1 MPEIL
6 AVIPARG
13 GSKGIPRKNIK
24 LLCGKPLLAY
34 TADAALSS
42 KYICRTILS
51 TEDEEIASTGRALGL
66 DVPFMRPVDLA
77 QDNTPSLPVFQ
88 HALNALL
95 QTENYK
101 SDIVVILQPTSPLRL
116 TNHIDEALEIFL
128 NSDADS
134 LVSIVDVPHNMNPYS
149 VMRLSSDGYLSN
161 FIEYDELNNL
171 RQLKPSFVARNG
183 AAIYICKAENILKN
197 GSLYGDKTLG
207 YLMNRFESIDIDD
220 EFDWYVAES
229 ILRS

>member
-1 MPEIL
+1 ME
-6 AVIPARG
+6 
-13 GSKGIPRKNIK
+13 K
-24 LLCGKPLLAY
+24 
-34 TADAALSS
+34 
-42 KYICRTILS
+42 
-51 TEDEEIASTGRALGL
+51 
-66 DVPFMRPVDLA
+66 
-77 QDNTPSLPVFQ
+77 
-88 HALNALL
+88 
-95 QTENYK
+95 
-101 SDIVVILQPTSPLRL
+101 
-116 TNHIDEALEIFL
+116 
-128 NSDADS
+128 
-134 LVSIVDVPHNMNPYS
+134 
-149 VMRLSSDGYLSN
+149 N